1 MSYDI
6 SLYLDNLDTGG
17 PEPITYC
24 VDDIGNYTSN
34 VAGMWDDA
42 LGHRLADLNG
52 KNAGDSHPRLAQAV
66 ANMHAEEDRYRAMNP
81 RNGWGGYDGA
91 LDYLTR
97 LRDACAAHPK
107 ARIYISH

>member
-6 SLYLDNLDTGG
+6 SLYLEVDTGG
-17 PEPITYC
+17 SEPVEMC
-24 VDDIGNYTSN
+24 PADIGNYTSN
-34 VAGMWDDA
+34 VSGMWDDA
-42 LGHRLADLNG
+42 LGHRLADLKG

-66 ANMHAEEDRYRAMNP
+66 ANMLADEDRYRAMSP
-81 RNGWGGYDGA
+81 PNGWGDYDGA

-107 ARIYISH
+107 AQIYISH